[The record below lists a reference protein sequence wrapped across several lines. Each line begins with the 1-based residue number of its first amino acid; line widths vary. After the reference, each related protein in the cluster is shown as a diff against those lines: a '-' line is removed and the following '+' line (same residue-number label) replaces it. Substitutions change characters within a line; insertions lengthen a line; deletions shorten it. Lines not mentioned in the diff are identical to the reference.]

1 MIRPAMSA
9 LNRGIKA
16 GGSFLFR
23 NPKQYEIGKNGAR
36 MLIEGSGELM
46 GPGSIAGRLGPDALF
61 ASLAFMQNPGD
72 FWDKSAAAGT
82 QFIGG
87 GLGGLALGRAADIH
101 PALSKLGYALDMAG
115 SIGGDYAGMWA
126 GDQVQRAKDKLT
138 GGEGLT
144 AWERM
149 GAKEQQE
156 FAENL
161 EQQILAQY
169 GLIPGSREQ
178 YVGMV

>member
-1 MIRPAMSA
+1 MFRAAGSGLMK
-9 LNRGIKA
+9 GIKA

-23 NPKQYEIGKNGAR
+23 NPKQYEIGKKGVR
-36 MLIEGSGELM
+36 ELIEGSGQMM
-46 GPGSIAGRLGPDALF
+46 GPGAIAGRLAPDALF
-61 ASLAFMQNPGD
+61 ASMAFAQNPGD
-72 FWDKSAAAGT
+72 FGDKALAAGT

-101 PALSKLGYALDMAG
+101 PMMSNLGFALDMAG
-115 SIGGDYAGMWA
+115 SIGGDYAGMYV
-126 GDQVQRAKDKLT
+126 GDQLQRGKDKLM

-149 GAKEQQE
+149 GAKEQQK

-169 GLIPGSREQ
+169 GLVPGTREQ
-178 YVGMV
+178 YIGMV